1 MAELSVILQNFYVRT
16 RADGVTDCDA
26 QDYLKL
32 KNP

>member
-1 MAELSVILQNFYVRT
+1 MAELFVILQNSSVTT
-16 RADGVTDCDA
+16 RANGVTDCDA